1 MVDIAKLKL
10 PSVSRECSKI
20 LEMLGK
26 EEATAQKIAKV
37 ASLDPMLSTCL
48 IRYANSPLYR
58 RATDVASV
66 SAAINVLGLR
76 NVTAAVM
83 MVTMRSLA
91 KNPAP
96 IDEKIWQHC
105 IAISTLAKVV
115 AAKACPG
122 NAEEVELAGMLHDIG
137 ALVLA
142 TNFPAEYAE
151 LERES
156 LMQQT
161 PMDVLEQAKF
171 GVSRSELSRLVA
183 KEFRL
188 PVRVAQLLE
197 AYHEP
202 GAAHANDKCLAA
214 IALAHWIEQEQIPL
228 QERLLET
235 IPIAQESARLC
246 LGFSQEV
253 IVEISSQAQALLQ
266 ERFAF

>member
-10 PSVSRECSKI
+10 PAVSRECSKI

-37 ASLDPMLSTCL
+37 ASLDPILSSCL
-48 IRYANSPLYR
+48 VRYANSPLYR

-66 SAAINVLGLR
+66 SSAVNVLGLR

-115 AAKACPG
+115 ATKACPAS
-122 NAEEVELAGMLHDIG
+122 AEEVELAGMMHDIG
-137 ALVLA
+137 ALVLS
-142 TNFPAEYAE
+142 TNFPAEYAL
-151 LERES
+151 LEQKS
-156 LMQQT
+156 LQQQT
-161 PMDVLEQAKF
+161 PMDVLERAKF
-171 GVSRSELSRLVA
+171 EVSRSDLARLVA

-188 PVRVAQLLE
+188 PARVSQLLE
-197 AYHEP
+197 AYHDA
-202 GAAHANDKCLAA
+202 GASPVADQGLAA
-214 IALAHWIEQEQIPL
+214 IALAHWIEQEQIPP

-235 IPIAQESARLC
+235 IPIAQDAARSC
-246 LGFSQEV
+246 LKLSPELV
-253 IVEISSQAQALLQ
+253 AEIAGQAQALLQ

>member
-1 MVDIAKLKL
+1 MVDVAKLKL

-37 ASLDPMLSTCL
+37 ASLDPILSSCL
-48 IRYANSPLYR
+48 IRYANSPVYR

-66 SAAINVLGLR
+66 SSAVNVLGLR

-96 IDEKIWQHC
+96 VDEKIWQHC

-115 AAKACPG
+115 ATKVCLA
-122 NAEEVELAGMLHDIG
+122 NAEEVELAAMMHDIG
-137 ALVLA
+137 ALVLS
-142 TNFPAEYAE
+142 TNFPAEYAQ
-151 LERES
+151 LEQES
-156 LMQQT
+156 IKQQV
-161 PMDVLEQAKF
+161 PMDVLELAKF
-171 GVSRSELSRLVA
+171 GVLRSDLARLVA

-188 PVRVAQLLE
+188 PARASSLLE
-197 AYHEP
+197 TYHVT
-202 GAAHANDKCLAA
+202 GANPVVDRDLAA
-214 IALAHWIEQEQIPL
+214 IALAHWIEQEQIPP
-228 QERLLET
+228 QDRLLET
-235 IPIAQESARLC
+235 IPIAQEAAREC
-246 LGFSQEV
+246 LGMSHEQV
-253 IVEISSQAQALLQ
+253 AEIANQAQALLQ